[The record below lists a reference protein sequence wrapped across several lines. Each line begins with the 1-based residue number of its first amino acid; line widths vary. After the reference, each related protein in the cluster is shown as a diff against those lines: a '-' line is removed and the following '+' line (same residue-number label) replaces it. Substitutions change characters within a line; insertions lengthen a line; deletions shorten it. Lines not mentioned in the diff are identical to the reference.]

1 MKTKSSSSRLGPERV
16 PPPITLSHTNQA
28 CGPRT
33 ILNIIES
40 GYRRWTMPEIR
51 KDYATPTWVVFSA
64 ARSQRPGAFRNPKDA
79 TPKESCPFCEGHEAM
94 TPPEILASRDRGR
107 LNGPCWSIRCG
118 PNKFPALERVGEVRE
133 HRDGPFLSVDGVG
146 AHEIIV
152 ESPDHDG
159 HLATLDDRQIERVLR
174 AYRERYHDLAAD
186 RRIKYVQIFKNHG
199 ERAGASYSHPHS
211 QIIAIPIVPLRI
223 LEESEGM
230 RARRAARG
238 RVPVLRNPP
247 ARAGLGTARRR
258 RERSVRC
265 PGAVRGA
272 LPVRDVAAPESPRAC
287 VRDALGSG
295 PRGPR
300 ADSERRPRSNVS
312 DARRS
317 VVQLLHSHR
326 PGPRAQGHVPLASR
340 DHAPPHRD
348 RGLRARYRVL
358 HQPSRARRCGGHF
371 ERRDP
376 LDRPVHLTKSLNI
389 PRAYP
394 LTRWLTNRQSNW
406 TWTRSS
412 RRWPTRSGG
421 PSSSSSRPVT
431 QPWASSPSRTI

>member
-33 ILNIIES
+33 ILNIIKS

-94 TPPEILASRDRGR
+94 TPPEVLAYRDRGR
-107 LNGPCWSIRCG
+107 PNGPGWSIRCV

-159 HLATLDDRQIERVLR
+159 HLATLDDRQVERVLR

-211 QIIAIPIVPLRI
+211 QIIGIPIVPLRI
-223 LEESEGM
+223 LEEREGM
-230 RARRAARG
+230 RAHAEQREGDCLFCEILRRELASGRCVVAENGGFVALEPYAARF
-238 RVPVLRNPP
+238 PFETWAP
-247 ARAGLGTARRR
+247 
-258 RERSVRC
+258 
-265 PGAVRGA
+265 
-272 LPVRDVAAPESPRAC
+272 PESPRTG
-287 VRDALGSG
+287 VRDALRCG
-295 PRGPR
+295 PCGTRG
-300 ADSERRPRSNVS
+300 DSERRPRSRGSN
-312 DARRS
+312 ARRS
-317 VVQLLHSHR
+317 VLQLLHSHR
-326 PGPRAQGHVPLASR
+326 SGPRARGHVPLAPR
-340 DHAPPHRD
+340 DHAAPHRD
-348 RGLRARYRVL
+348 RRLRTRHRVL
-358 HQPSRARRCGGHF
+358 HQSDRARGRCGDLERGDPLGGRTALGDVSGRPSRMPPGR
-371 ERRDP
+371 
-376 LDRPVHLTKSLNI
+376 
-389 PRAYP
+389 
-394 LTRWLTNRQSNW
+394 TRIANS
-406 TWTRSS
+406 RSAL
-412 RRWPTRSGG
+412 GLKG
-421 PSSSSSRPVT
+421 
-431 QPWASSPSRTI
+431 A